1 MMASR
6 ATTDFQKG
14 YLHTKVFLGTPTVSI
29 ICLTGSHDL
38 FQSSYLLTR
47 AHFKVISLYIQ
58 ECDLLGKWF
67 LCGWGFSQQLSS
79 IICTGVL
86 SFMFCSLRKSIQEN
100 IQKNIQ
106 NLFKIWAKSIQIFS
120 VKSYLLKRV
129 TLVPTQEH
137 HWQE

>member
-1 MMASR
+1 MNSA
-6 ATTDFQKG
+6 
-14 YLHTKVFLGTPTVSI
+14 
-29 ICLTGSHDL
+29 HDL

-86 SFMFCSLRKSIQEN
+86 SFMFCSLQKSIQEN

-106 NLFKIWAKSIQIFS
+106 NLFKIWAKSIQTFS
-120 VKSYLLKRV
+120 VKPVFTEESHTCTYTRASLTRV
-129 TLVPTQEH
+129 NFSKIWE
-137 HWQE
+137 